1 MMKEERAFRFRAGL
15 LRATL
20 AEHRIRQEQLGRAIG
35 VRPGAV
41 GRWCRERAEPR
52 GHELVAL
59 ASALGIPAEDFY
71 EPGNGRGS
79 EREAA

>member
-1 MMKEERAFRFRAGL
+1 MFRFRAGL

-20 AEHRIRQEQLGRAIG
+20 AEQRIRQEQLARSIG
-35 VRPGAV
+35 AKPGSV

-59 ASALGIPAEDFY
+59 AAVLGIPAEDFY
-71 EPGNGRGS
+71 ERNGQK
-79 EREAA
+79 EAA

>member
-1 MMKEERAFRFRAGL
+1 MASATRPYVFRAGL

-20 AEHRIRQEQLGRAIG
+20 AERRITQEDLARRIG
-35 VRPGAV
+35 VRLGTV

-52 GHELVAL
+52 GHELIAL
-59 ASALGIPAEDFY
+59 SDQLGIPAAEFY
-71 EPGNGRGS
+71 E